1 MKHYKFNNDYMN
13 TLLEKLTSENKTST
27 ITGDFNLNLIKYMQN
42 TGVNQLLQNILSKMS
57 YHK

>member
-13 TLLEKLTSENKTST
+13 TLLEKLTSENKTSI

-42 TGVNQLLQNILSKMS
+42 TGVNQLLQNILSKNVIP
-57 YHK
+57 